1 MKNYVCKLLLL
12 AGAICLAIVQLH
24 AQTSPAGKITARVID
39 AQTQETIP
47 YATAILLDRKTKSTV
62 KSSQTSANG
71 ELQLSNLPN
80 GVFLLRLVYVG
91 YQTVLR
97 DSIVLSASR
106 NSISLGTV
114 RMSAAKGTQ
123 LKEVN
128 VTAQRSTMQLGIDK
142 KVFSV
147 DQSLVS
153 QGGSAT
159 DVLQNVPSIQ
169 TDMDGNVSL
178 RGSAGVRVLIDG
190 KPSMIAGGNV
200 AQILQSIP
208 ASSIESVEVI
218 TNPSAKYDAE
228 GQSGIINIVLKKN
241 KKLGLNGSVALSAGN
256 LDNYNAS
263 SNLSFQNKT
272 INIYGNYSYRHGNR
286 LGGGY
291 NNIIYRNMPFPTVYA
306 DQLSDSRSNDKSH
319 NVKTG
324 LDYYVAPKSVL
335 SVSGGFNFRDQ
346 SRDELLSVNEFDAGR
361 NPLKLSSRNNGSK
374 EDGNSYDLNLDFSQ
388 KFKNPK
394 EELIFNASYSKGEE
408 DELNTFKTNLHDLT
422 GGAAGTVPEIRQDDE
437 LEAGRSYNIQA
448 DYTRPVGEN
457 GKFET
462 GYRSQ
467 MRYADES
474 RLSQFFDPET
484 GTYSFNPALTND
496 FNSKDQIHALY
507 INYQNEFKNFG
518 YQLGLRAEDARLDT
532 RFGGYNNAGG
542 QDFAT
547 GKVDYT
553 RLYPSIY
560 LTRKFKAEQSLQI
573 SYSRRVNR
581 PRGREVNP
589 FRDVSEPF
597 SQRQGNPNLRPED
610 VHAFELSYS
619 KYWPSI
625 TFISTAYLRQTNDVI
640 QWVRTPPDELGVTLG
655 MPQNLT
661 RDVSTGLELIG
672 RFDISK
678 KWNFTA
684 NTNFYQST
692 IDGVPE
698 AGVLET
704 SGFSWNANLTSNVT
718 LPYNLSLQARG
729 EYRSPQVKAQGSR
742 DEMYLLDAG
751 AKYDFKNKKSSLSL
765 NVRNLLNSMNFGMTT
780 DIPNSLTSFKRYM
793 TGPMAS
799 LTYAY
804 RFGKTDFTFKKSK
817 KQDQGESRS
826 AEESF

>member
-1 MKNYVCKLLLL
+1 MKKYVCKVLLLTL
-12 AGAICLAIVQLH
+12 IICITTVKLS
-24 AQTSPAGKITARVID
+24 AQTSPNGKIIAKVVD
-39 AQTQETIP
+39 AQNAETIP
-47 YATAILLDRKTKSTV
+47 YASAVLINKKTKV
-62 KSSQTSANG
+62 NIKSVQTDVNG
-71 ELQLSNLPN
+71 QLSMTDLPD
-80 GVFLLRLVYVG
+80 GIFTLKLVYVG
-91 YQTVLR
+91 YQTVVR
-97 DSIVLSASR
+97 DSIVIADTR
-106 NSISLGTV
+106 KNVNLGTIK
-114 RMSAAKGTQ
+114 MSSAKGTQ

-128 VTAQRSTMQLGIDK
+128 ITAQKSTMQLGIDK

-153 QGGSAT
+153 EGGSAT
-159 DVLQNVPSIQ
+159 DVLQNVPSLQ

-190 KPSMIAGGNV
+190 KPSLIAGGNV

-241 KKLGLNGSVALSAGN
+241 KKLGLNGSIALSAGN
-256 LDNYNAS
+256 RDNYNAS
-263 SNLSFQNKT
+263 SNLSFQNKS
-272 INIYGNYSYRHGNR
+272 INIYGNYSYRYGNR

-291 NNIIYRNMPFPTVYA
+291 NNILYRDMPFETVYA

-319 NVKTG
+319 NLKTG
-324 LDYYVAPKSVL
+324 LDYYVAPKSVISL
-335 SVSGGFNFRDQ
+335 SGGLNFRDQ
-346 SRDELLSVNEFDAGR
+346 SRDELLSIYEFDAAR
-361 NPLKLSSRNNGSK
+361 NPLKTSSRNNGSL
-374 EDGNSYDLNLDFSQ
+374 EDGNSYDLNLDFNQ

-394 EELIFNASYSKGEE
+394 EELTFNASYSKGGE
-408 DELNTFKTNLHDLT
+408 DELNTLKTNLHDLS
-422 GGAAGTVPEIRQDDE
+422 GGMIGTVPEFRQDDE
-437 LEAGRSYNIQA
+437 SESGRNYNIQA
-448 DYTRPVGEN
+448 DYTRPIGQK

-462 GYRSQ
+462 GYRTQ
-467 MRYADES
+467 IRRADES
-474 RLSQFFDPET
+474 RLSRFFNTET
-484 GTYSFNPALTND
+484 GLYAFNPSLTND
-496 FNSKDQIHALY
+496 FKAKDQIHALY
-507 INYQNEFKNFG
+507 VNYQNEFKNFG

-532 RFGGYNNAGG
+532 RFTGYNDTGSQNS
-542 QDFAT
+542 AT

-560 LTRKFKAEQSLQI
+560 LTRKFNAEQSLQL

-589 FRDVSEPF
+589 FRDVTEPF

-619 KYWPSI
+619 KFWRSI
-625 TFISTAYLRQTNDVI
+625 TFISTAYLRQTDDVI
-640 QWVRTPPDELGVTLG
+640 QWVRTAPDEQGVTLSR
-655 MPQNLT
+655 PQNLT
-661 RDVSTGLELIG
+661 QDVSTGLELIG
-672 RFDISK
+672 RFDITK

-684 NTNFYQST
+684 NTNLYQSR
-692 IDGVPE
+692 IKGVPE

-704 SGFSWNANLTSNVT
+704 SGFSWNANLTSNIS

-729 EYRSPQVKAQGSR
+729 EYRSPQVRAQGRR

-765 NVRNLLNSMNFGMTT
+765 NVRNILNSMNFGMTT
-780 DIPNSLTSFKRYM
+780 DIPNSFTTFRRSM
-793 TGPMAS
+793 VGPMAN
-799 LTYAY
+799 LTYSY
-804 RFGKTDFTFKKSK
+804 RFGKTDFNFKKTK
-817 KQDQGESRS
+817 KTDQQESRG

>member
-1 MKNYVCKLLLL
+1 MKKYVCKVLLLT
-12 AGAICLAIVQLH
+12 ASICLTVVGLH
-24 AQTSPAGKITARVID
+24 AQTTSAGKITARVID
-39 AQTQETIP
+39 TQTQETIP
-47 YATAILLDRKTKSTV
+47 YASAVLQDRKTKTTV
-62 KSSQTSANG
+62 KQTQTSTSG
-71 ELQLSNLPN
+71 NLVIENIPD
-80 GVFLLRLVYVG
+80 GLFTLRIVYVG
-91 YQTVLR
+91 YETVIR
-97 DSIVLSASR
+97 DSISLSGSR
-106 NSISLGTV
+106 KDINLGTIQ
-114 RMSAAKGTQ
+114 MSSAKGMQ

-128 VTAQRSTMQLGIDK
+128 VTAQRNTMQLGIDK

-169 TDMDGNVSL
+169 TDMEGNVSL
-178 RGSAGVRVLIDG
+178 RGSAGVRVLVDG

-218 TNPSAKYDAE
+218 TNPSARYDAE

-241 KKLGLNGSVALSAGN
+241 KKLGLNGSAALSAGN
-256 LDNYNAS
+256 RDNYNAS

-272 INIYGNYSYRHGNR
+272 INIYGNYSYRYGNR
-286 LGGGY
+286 LGGGH
-291 NNIIYRNMPFPTVYA
+291 NNIFYRDMPFPTVYA

-346 SRDELLSVNEFDAGR
+346 SRDELLSINEFDANR
-361 NPLKLSSRNNGSK
+361 NPLKLSSRNNGSD
-374 EDGNSYDLNLDFSQ
+374 EDGHSYDLNLDFTQ

-394 EELIFNASYSKGEE
+394 EELTFNASYAKGEE
-408 DELNTFKTNLHDLT
+408 DELNIFQTNLPDLP
-422 GGAAGTVPEIRQDDE
+422 GTTSRISELRQDDE
-437 LEAGRSYNIQA
+437 WESGRNYNIQA
-448 DYTRPVGEN
+448 DYTRPIGN
-457 GKFET
+457 KGKFEA

-467 MRYADES
+467 IRLSDER
-474 RLSQFFDPET
+474 RLSQFLDQES
-484 GTYSFNPALTND
+484 GEYNFNPSLTND
-496 FNSKDQIHALY
+496 FNGKDQIHALY
-507 INYQNEFKNFG
+507 VNYQNEYKNFG

-532 RFGGYNNAGG
+532 RFGGYNNTGE
-542 QDFAT
+542 QDFSD

-560 LTRKFKAEQSLQI
+560 ITRKFKGEQSLQL

-581 PRGREVNP
+581 PRSREVNP

-619 KYWPSI
+619 KFWRSV
-625 TFISTAYLRQTNDVI
+625 TFISTAYVRQTNDVI
-640 QWVRTPPDELGVTLG
+640 HWVRTPPDEMGVTLSR
-655 MPQNLT
+655 PQNLT
-661 RDVSTGLELIG
+661 SDLSSGLELIG
-672 RFDISK
+672 RFDITK

-684 NTNFYQST
+684 NTNFYQSK
-692 IDGVPE
+692 IEGVPE

-704 SGFSWNANLTSNVT
+704 SGFSWNANVTSNLT
-718 LPYNLSLQARG
+718 LPHNLSLQARG
-729 EYRSPQVKAQGSR
+729 EYRSPQVRAQGNR

-751 AKYDFKNKKSSLSL
+751 AKYDFKDKKSSLSF
-765 NVRNLLNSMNFGMTT
+765 NIRNILNSMNFGMTT
-780 DIPNSLTSFKRYM
+780 DIPNSITSFKRYM
-793 TGPMAS
+793 LGPMAS
-799 LTYAY
+799 LTYSY
-804 RFGKTDFTFKKSK
+804 RFGKTDFTFKKTK
-817 KQDQGESRS
+817 KQEPQENRGGE
-826 AEESF
+826 EGF